1 MCTVTYLP
9 TSAGFIVTQSRDES
23 IHRPPARFPV
33 LEDGRQQRLLFPQDP
48 QGGGTWIATSDQS
61 RVLSLMNGA
70 FTNHQRNP
78 PYRKSRGQVVLEAF
92 SYVEAQSFAESYNFR
107 GIEPFTLLW
116 FTQKKIQEV
125 RWNGQKY
132 FLSELKPEQPHVWSS
147 ATLYDHG
154 ARSTRAGWFEQWLAS
169 NHDLSNTLEFH
180 RQTRD
185 EQPEIAINMQ
195 RKGGLQTVSI
205 AKVEILVNNVVF
217 TYQDLLAG
225 QTQQETLERSDVS
238 NMVD

>member
-1 MCTVTYLP
+1 MCTVTYIP
-9 TSAGFIVTQSRDES
+9 TSEGFIVTQSRDES
-23 IHRPPARFPV
+23 IHRPQALFPV
-33 LEDGRQQRLLFPQDP
+33 RVNNNPQLLFPQDP
-48 QGGGTWIATSDQS
+48 QGGGSWIAVSDRA

-92 SYVEAQSFAESYNFR
+92 SYPNAPSFAEQYHFS

-116 FTQKKIQEV
+116 FTQDNIQEL

-132 FLSELKPEQPHVWSS
+132 FLSELKPDQSHVWSS
-147 ATLYDHG
+147 ATLYDHD
-154 ARSTRAGWFEQWLAS
+154 ARATRAGWFERWLAS
-169 NHDLSNTLEFH
+169 NRDLSNTLEFH

-195 RKGGLQTVSI
+195 RKGGLQTISI
-205 AKVEILVNNVVF
+205 AIVEISVNDVVF
-217 TYQDLLAG
+217 TYQDLLASE
-225 QTQQETLERSDVS
+225 TQQETLERSDVS